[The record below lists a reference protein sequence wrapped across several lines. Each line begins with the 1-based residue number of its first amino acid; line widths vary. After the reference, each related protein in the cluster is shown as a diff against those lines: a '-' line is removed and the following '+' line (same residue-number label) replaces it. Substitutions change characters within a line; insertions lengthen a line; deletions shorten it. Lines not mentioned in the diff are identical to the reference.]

1 MNYLITGSGGQLG
14 QDWVRYARRN
24 NLNFTAVTSSG
35 LDITDKE
42 KVHQF
47 LKTEKPDVVINCAAY
62 TKVDQ
67 AETETEK
74 AFAVNADGVKHL
86 AESCRTIG
94 ALLVHYSTDYVFA
107 GNLADRDTY
116 PRGYTEEAPRN
127 PSNIYGKSKHTGE
140 IALIGSGTEYLLIR
154 VSWLCGRYG
163 SNFVK
168 TMLRLVKEREEVS
181 VVNDQFGSPSFA
193 FDVVEKTDALIRN
206 NLRGTYHIS
215 SNGELAWADF
225 ADQVFQES
233 GTGTSVKQISSEQF
247 AAKAKRPA
255 YSLLCN
261 KKMEKAGIKP
271 LDWKDGLSRLMK
283 QLNEDENLS

>member
-14 QDWVRYARRN
+14 REWVHYARRN
-24 NLNFTAVTSSG
+24 ELTFTAVTSSD
-35 LDITDKE
+35 LDITDQE
-42 KVHQF
+42 KVDQL

-67 AETETEK
+67 AETETER

-86 AESCRTIG
+86 AESCKTVG

-107 GNLADRDTY
+107 GNLADRETY
-116 PRGYTEEAPRN
+116 PHGYTEEAARN
-127 PSNIYGKSKHTGE
+127 PANIYGKSKHTGE
-140 IALIGSGTEYLLIR
+140 IALIGSGTEYLLVR

-168 TMLRLVKEREEVS
+168 TMLRLAKEREEVS

-193 FDVVEKTDALIRN
+193 FDVVEKTDTLIRK
-206 NLRGTYHIS
+206 NLRETYHIS
-215 SNGELAWADF
+215 SNGELTWADF
-225 ADQVFQES
+225 AEQVFREV
-233 GTGTSVKQISSEQF
+233 GTGTMVKRISSDQF
-247 AAKAKRPA
+247 PAKAKRPA

-283 QLNEDENLS
+283 QLNEDEN

>member
-14 QDWVRYARRN
+14 QEWVRYARRN
-24 NLNFTAVTSSG
+24 KLNFTAVTSSD
-35 LDITDKE
+35 LDIIYKE
-42 KVHQF
+42 KVDQ
-47 LKTEKPDVVINCAAY
+47 LLETVKPDVVINCAAY

-86 AESCRTIG
+86 TESCKTIG

-107 GNLADRDTY
+107 GNLADRETY
-116 PRGYTEEAPRN
+116 PHGYTEEAPRN
-127 PSNIYGKSKHTGE
+127 PANIYGKSKHTGE
-140 IALIGSGTEYLLIR
+140 ITLIGSGTEFLLIR

-168 TMLRLVKEREEVS
+168 TMLRLAKERDEVS

-193 FDVVEKTDALIRN
+193 FDVVEKTDALIRKK
-206 NLRGTYHIS
+206 LKGTYHVS
-215 SNGELAWADF
+215 STGELTWADF
-225 ADQVFQES
+225 AEQVFQER
-233 GTGTSVKQISSEQF
+233 GTGTSVKRISSDQF
-247 AAKAKRPA
+247 PAKAKRPA

-261 KKMEKAGIKP
+261 KKMEKAGLKP

-283 QLNEDENLS
+283 QLNEDEN